1 MLRLGFKIDDVNFHY
16 AIVCNMNYCRI
27 RWMYYHSLCIYIYT
41 RMIKKYIYIQWL
53 LYFIHIY
60 IYVYFGFYTFFK
72 YIFTRIYLSIHYKY
86 GVLFF
91 VNLYSNI
98 FFTVF
103 YIIIAYHY
111 YVILGLILF
120 YPTLSSHGGN
130 LGASWPHQF
139 SMSKQ
144 SAVYK

>member
-1 MLRLGFKIDDVNFHY
+1 MHVYIYSYDQKN
-16 AIVCNMNYCRI
+16 
-27 RWMYYHSLCIYIYT
+27 IYIYNDF
-41 RMIKKYIYIQWL
+41 YISY
-53 LYFIHIY
+53 IY

-91 VNLYSNI
+91 VNLYSNNI
-98 FFTVF
+98 FTVF

-120 YPTLSSHGGN
+120 YPTLSSHRGN
-130 LGASWPHQF
+130 LGAS
-139 SMSKQ
+139 
-144 SAVYK
+144 